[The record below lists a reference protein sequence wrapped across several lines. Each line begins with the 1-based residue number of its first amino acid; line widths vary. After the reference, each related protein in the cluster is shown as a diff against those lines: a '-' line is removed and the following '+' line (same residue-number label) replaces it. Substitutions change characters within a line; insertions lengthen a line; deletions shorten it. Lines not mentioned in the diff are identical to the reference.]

1 MSNVKISQINGGT
14 NRAPVYGND
23 PQFEYEEGGVS
34 YPCKLSQ
41 LLVPP
46 PITTLKKTTA
56 QSCANSTWT
65 TVTWDTTA
73 YLDDVAAF
81 SSGSPTI
88 MTVPTGFSRVRMS
101 GQSIWANS
109 GSWTAYLQCDCSRA
123 VGPGGAT
130 AVAVDIING
139 NNEHGFGLHPSL
151 VAGRVGQIA
160 IHRRQTVRAAVTI
173 EAAPTAKPQRIS
185 IK

>member
-56 QSCANSTWT
+56 QSCANSTW
-65 TVTWDTTA
+65 TTA

-139 NNEHGFGLHPSL
+139 NNEHGFHWITPWLSGL
-151 VAGRVGQIA
+151 VAGDTFNVQVNQASGGALNFSPASGFTQA
-160 IHRRQTVRAAVTI
+160 WWQA
-173 EAAPTAKPQRIS
+173 EWAK
-185 IK
+185 